1 MRSRQQKRICR
12 QVPGN
17 EERIE
22 SLGSDASSDE
32 EQPDGAKSMAAP
44 ESQSPVSAA
53 GDVVVTPERSSS
65 PEPVTT
71 PESVKYPEIVEKARG
86 AGAARAARTSRG
98 AAAVDNIEVVQG
110 IEAAEGIEFAE
121 AGRTHK
127 FYRAMDSIVV
137 AKHDK
142 PRPRDSEVVD
152 TGMMAFCV
160 AGGAALV
167 LMAICTVTFVI
178 IKMMQSLA
186 VSRGNYS
193 IAPANFVQPIARV
206 GGEESYDVTFAE
218 ASVDTADYADL
229 YTSQNTS
236 GEAPETTPENS
247 RLSNVLSLI

>member
-1 MRSRQQKRICR
+1 MSLEKLSHSNKPN
-12 QVPGN
+12 VPGN
-17 EERIE
+17 EERRE

-32 EQPDGAKSMAAP
+32 EQPDGAKSMATP
-44 ESQSPVSAA
+44 ETKSPASVA
-53 GDVVVTPERSSS
+53 GDVVTPERSSS
-65 PEPVTT
+65 PEHVTT

-86 AGAARAARTSRG
+86 AGAARGARTSRG
-98 AAAVDNIEVVQG
+98 AAAVDNLEVVQG

-167 LMAICTVTFVI
+167 LMTICTVTFVI

-186 VSRGNYS
+186 VSRGNYI
-193 IAPANFVQPIARV
+193 IAPANFAQPIAR
-206 GGEESYDVTFAE
+206 G
-218 ASVDTADYADL
+218 
-229 YTSQNTS
+229 QNTS
-236 GEAPETTPENS
+236 EEAPETTPENR